1 MLQIAGGC
9 LIPVMKTLE
18 NLFDQAGKCLK
29 RIVLPESDD
38 PRIMEAALAVS
49 RQRLAR
55 VILLTNH
62 RPPSTSD
69 HNGYIEFINPETSAR
84 KNDYIERLLERGQR
98 RGMLRTEAETRIR
111 DPLAFA
117 MVMVASG
124 DADGCVAGAANRT
137 SDVVR
142 NALQIIGASPG
153 TSLVSSFFIMQH
165 DLPHQAVQGAALYA
179 DCALVIDPDP
189 PQLAGIAIASADSA
203 VSLLGLDPKVCLL
216 SFSTSGS
223 ASHPHVDK
231 VIQAGQI
238 IREQRPDIALM
249 SEVQFD
255 AAIIPEILQRKAP
268 EMKVQA
274 PANVFIFPDLQSAN
288 IGYKIAQ
295 RIGGVQAIG
304 PVLQGLDRPVNDLSR
319 GCSVDDIVQLV
330 CVTSV
335 QASAR

>member
-1 MLQIAGGC
+1 
-9 LIPVMKTLE
+9 MKTFE
-18 NLFDQAGKCLK
+18 KLFDQARQRRR

-49 RQRLAR
+49 RQRLAGI
-55 VILLTNH
+55 ILLTK
-62 RPPSTSD
+62 RRLPPSSD
-69 HNGYIEFINPETSAR
+69 PNGYIEVIDPETSVR
-84 KNDYIERLLERGQR
+84 KDDYIEKLLELNQR
-98 RGMLRTEAETRIR
+98 RGMLRAEAETRIR

-165 DLPHQAVQGAALYA
+165 DLPHQAVQGATLYA

-238 IREQRPDIALM
+238 IREKRPDIALM

-255 AAIIPEILQRKAP
+255 AAVIPEILERKAP
-268 EMKVQA
+268 GVQVQA

-304 PVLQGLDRPVNDLSR
+304 PVLQGLNRPVNDLSR
-319 GCSVDDIVQLV
+319 GCGVDDIVQLV
-330 CVTSV
+330 CVTAV
-335 QASAR
+335 QASAGYSAINHKRTP

>member
-1 MLQIAGGC
+1 MPDFTGRARERPQ
-9 LIPVMKTLE
+9 
-18 NLFDQAGKCLK
+18 

-38 PRIMEAALAVS
+38 PRVVEAAMEIS
-49 RQRLAR
+49 RQRLAE

-62 RPPSTSD
+62 KPLPNSD
-69 HNGYIEFINPETSAR
+69 HSERLEVIDPETSAR
-84 KNDYIERLLERGQR
+84 RNDYVEKLLERGR
-98 RGMLRTEAETRIR
+98 HRGMLRTEAEARIR
-111 DPLAFA
+111 EPLAFA
-117 MVMVASG
+117 MAMVASG

-142 NALQIIGASPG
+142 NALQIIGARPG
-153 TSLVSSFFIMQH
+153 AGLVSSFFIMQH

-179 DCALVIDPDP
+179 DCALVIDPDSS
-189 PQLAGIAIASADSA
+189 QLAEIAIASADNA
-203 VSLLGLDPKVCLL
+203 VSLAGLEPKVCLL
-216 SFSTSGS
+216 SFSTAGS

-231 VIQAGQI
+231 VIRAGQI
-238 IREQRPDIALM
+238 IQEKRPDIALM

-255 AAIIPEILQRKAP
+255 AAVIPEILQRKAP
-268 EMKVQA
+268 GIKVQA

-304 PVLQGLDRPVNDLSR
+304 PILQGLARPVNDLSR

-335 QASAR
+335 QAGAE